1 MKDKEKK
8 ICITVKAFL
17 EHPNSTNEEL
27 AKLTG
32 FSSSSIQRYLN
43 DPVIKEL
50 FNDET
55 FSKIKEL
62 LSNNIKDARRK
73 GGINSF
79 QNNEPI
85 KDARRKGG
93 INSFQNNEPIKDD
106 AGYFIG
112 NRKSSQTNRLE
123 SKCNDILI
131 FANIFLKNPNLSLE
145 QIADFYNN
153 YYSDKS
159 RKVTRDYVYDC
170 LSKKTSYSL
179 LADNLYE
186 VISSQLEERR
196 ILGNKNGATETN
208 NKRQK

>member
-27 AKLTG
+27 AKLTV

-62 LSNNIKDARRK
+62 LSNN
-73 GGINSF
+73 
-79 QNNEPI
+79 I

-196 ILGNKNGATETN
+196 ILGNKNGAVETN

>member
-62 LSNNIKDARRK
+62 LSNN
-73 GGINSF
+73 
-79 QNNEPI
+79 I

-196 ILGNKNGATETN
+196 ILGNKNGAVETN

>member
-85 KDARRKGG
+85 KD
-93 INSFQNNEPIKDD
+93 D

-112 NRKSSQTNRLE
+112 NRKLSQTNRLE

-196 ILGNKNGATETN
+196 ILGNKNGAVETN

>member
-32 FSSSSIQRYLN
+32 FSSSSIQRYLT

-62 LSNNIKDARRK
+62 LSNN
-73 GGINSF
+73 
-79 QNNEPI
+79 I

-196 ILGNKNGATETN
+196 ILGNKNGAVETN

>member
-62 LSNNIKDARRK
+62 LSNN
-73 GGINSF
+73 
-79 QNNEPI
+79 I

>member
-1 MKDKEKK
+1 MRNSMKDKEKK

-62 LSNNIKDARRK
+62 LSNN
-73 GGINSF
+73 
-79 QNNEPI
+79 I

>member
-17 EHPNSTNEEL
+17 EHPNFTNEEL

-50 FNDET
+50 FNEET

-85 KDARRKGG
+85 KDSNGL
-93 INSFQNNEPIKDD
+93 
-106 AGYFIG
+106 FIG
-112 NRKSSQTNRLE
+112 SKKSIETNRLE

-131 FANIFLKNPNLSLE
+131 FANIFLQNPNLTLE
-145 QIADFYNN
+145 QIADFYNK
-153 YYSDKS
+153 YYSDKTS
-159 RKVTRDYVYDC
+159 EVTKDYVYDC

-196 ILGNKNGATETN
+196 ILGNKNGAIETN

>member
-62 LSNNIKDARRK
+62 LSNN
-73 GGINSF
+73 
-79 QNNEPI
+79 
-85 KDARRKGG
+85 
-93 INSFQNNEPIKDD
+93 IKDD

-179 LADNLYE
+179 LEDNFYE

>member
-1 MKDKEKK
+1 MDKEKK

-17 EHPNSTNEEL
+17 EHPNFTNEEL
-27 AKLTG
+27 SKLTG
-32 FSSSSIQRYLN
+32 FSSSSVQRYLN
-43 DPVIKEL
+43 DPIIKEL

-62 LSNNIKDARRK
+62 LSNNIKDARR
-73 GGINSF
+73 
-79 QNNEPI
+79 
-85 KDARRKGG
+85 RGG

-112 NRKSSQTNRLE
+112 NKKSIQTNRLE

-196 ILGNKNGATETN
+196 ILGNKSGAIETN

>member
-17 EHPNSTNEEL
+17 EHPNFTNEEL
-27 AKLTG
+27 AELTG
-32 FSSSSIQRYLN
+32 FSSSSVQRYLN
-43 DPVIKEL
+43 DPIIKEL
-50 FNDET
+50 FSEET
-55 FSKIKEL
+55 FNKIKEL

-85 KDARRKGG
+85 KDVDGR
-93 INSFQNNEPIKDD
+93 
-106 AGYFIG
+106 FIG
-112 NRKSSQTNRLE
+112 NTKSSQTNRLE

-131 FANIFLKNPNLSLE
+131 FANIFLQNPNLTLE
-145 QIADFYNN
+145 QIADFYNK

-159 RKVTRDYVYDC
+159 GEVTRDYVYDC

-186 VISSQLEERR
+186 VISNQLEERR
-196 ILGNKNGATETN
+196 ILGNKSGAIETN
-208 NKRQK
+208 SKRQK

>member
-43 DPVIKEL
+43 YPVIKEL

-62 LSNNIKDARRK
+62 LSNN
-73 GGINSF
+73 
-79 QNNEPI
+79 I

-196 ILGNKNGATETN
+196 ILGNKNGAVETN

>member
-73 GGINSF
+73 C
-79 QNNEPI
+79 
-85 KDARRKGG
+85 G

>member
-17 EHPNSTNEEL
+17 EHPNFTNEEL
-27 AKLTG
+27 AKMTG

-50 FNDET
+50 FNEET
-55 FSKIKEL
+55 FNKIKEL
-62 LSNNIKDARRK
+62 LSNNIIDARRK
-73 GGINSF
+73 GGITSF
-79 QNNEPI
+79 QNNEPV
-85 KDARRKGG
+85 K
-93 INSFQNNEPIKDD
+93 NNE
-106 AGYFIG
+106 GHFIG
-112 NRKSSQTNRLE
+112 NKKSDKTNRLE
-123 SKCNDILI
+123 NKCNDILI

-153 YYSDKS
+153 YYSDKQ

-170 LSKKTSYSL
+170 LSSKASYSL

-196 ILGNKNGATETN
+196 ILGNKNGALETN

>member
-62 LSNNIKDARRK
+62 LSNN
-73 GGINSF
+73 
-79 QNNEPI
+79 I

-208 NKRQK
+208 NKRQKQ

>member
-17 EHPNSTNEEL
+17 EHPNTTNEEL

-32 FSSSSIQRYLN
+32 FSSSGIQRYLN

-62 LSNNIKDARRK
+62 LSNN
-73 GGINSF
+73 
-79 QNNEPI
+79 I